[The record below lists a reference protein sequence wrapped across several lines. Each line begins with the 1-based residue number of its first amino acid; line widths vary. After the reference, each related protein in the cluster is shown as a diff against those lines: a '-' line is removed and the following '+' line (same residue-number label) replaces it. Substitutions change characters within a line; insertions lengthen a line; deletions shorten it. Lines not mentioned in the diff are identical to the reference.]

1 MSPCREIRLTMK
13 IATSLLL
20 GAAAL
25 IGASAVSLAQGSDG
39 FARAPAV
46 PDKPGKQALAS
57 AATKSTKSAKP
68 AETTAPTTD
77 DVAAPSASEAPP
89 STDGAVTA
97 AAQPSGAEVPA
108 VKPAISSAK
117 PAASGKMQEAKN
129 NNAATVIDD
138 GSAPPEKAKGDPD
151 DTDGIAATVNDES
164 ISDYEVRQRVALY
177 LATSGINQQLTAEQR
192 NRIRNQILDK
202 LEDEKVQLQEA
213 VKKKIT
219 VSPTEVDK
227 RINAMMSDNRFTITQ
242 LRATLAQAGASE
254 DALRAQI
261 TASLAWMKA
270 VQDEYSDRVNVTPEM
285 VDAEMARLAEGA
297 NKTHYHVLEIFV
309 PVDNPEQDAKV
320 KKDAEEIVNQLHQ
333 GAPFA
338 MVARQFSQHPT
349 AATGGDIGW
358 VYDGQLAPELNH
370 EVAKLEVGQI
380 TPPVRS
386 TGGYY
391 VLALRERQEP
401 LGTKVSAAPVGPSGP
416 AGTLPLARLL
426 LPINPHGPKEQVSQ
440 AMEVAG
446 QIATHFSGCQNLEE
460 VHKKLGGSVYMNL
473 GDAVLADLSPQIQAA
488 LKDSKS
494 GDAATPFLSEAG
506 VELIVRCDKRATVLT
521 AYTLPTRQQVEDE
534 LFQNQIAALARRYL
548 RDLRRD
554 SNIQVRDD
562 SKTDALIR

>member
-25 IGASAVSLAQGSDG
+25 IGASAVSVAQSGNG
-39 FARAPAV
+39 VTRVPAV
-46 PDKPGKQALAS
+46 PDKPGRQALAAPAS
-57 AATKSTKSAKP
+57 KPAKTVAAKP
-68 AETTAPTTD
+68 AEAPTTD
-77 DVAAPSASEAPP
+77 DVAAPSASDAAP
-89 STDGAVTA
+89 TTETA

-108 VKPAISSAK
+108 VTPAG
-117 PAASGKMQEAKN
+117 GKVQEAKN
-129 NNAATVIDD
+129 NDTATVSDVGQD
-138 GSAPPEKAKGDPD
+138 KPQEKSKDNPD

-177 LATSGINQQLTAEQR
+177 LATSGINQQLSEDQR
-192 NRIRNQILDK
+192 KRIRGQILDK

-227 RINAMMSDNRFTITQ
+227 RINAMMSDNRFTLTQ
-242 LRATLAQAGASE
+242 LRATLATAGASE

-261 TASLAWMKA
+261 TASIAWMKA
-270 VQDEYSDRVNVTPEM
+270 VQDEYADRVNVTPEM
-285 VDAEMARLAEGA
+285 VEAEMARLAEGA
-297 NKTHYHVLEIFV
+297 NKAHYHVMEIFV

-370 EVAKLEVGQI
+370 EVAKLEVGMI
-380 TPPVRS
+380 TPPIRS

-401 LGTKVSAAPVGPSGP
+401 LGTKVAAAPTGPSGP

-426 LPINPHGPKEQVSQ
+426 LPINPHGPKEQIAQ
-440 AMEVAG
+440 AMEVAT
-446 QIATHFSGCQNLEE
+446 QIAAHYAGCSNLEDI
-460 VHKKLGGSVYMNL
+460 HKKLGGSVYMNL
-473 GDAVLADLSPQIQAA
+473 GDAVLADLSPQIQEA
-488 LKDSKS
+488 LKNSKS
-494 GDAATPFLSEAG
+494 GDAATPFLSDAG
-506 VELIVRCDKRATVLT
+506 IELIARCDKRQQVLT
-521 AYTLPTRQQVEDE
+521 AYTLPSRQQVEDE

-562 SKTDALIR
+562 TKSDAFIR

>member
-1 MSPCREIRLTMK
+1 MR
-13 IATSLLL
+13 IATTLLL
-20 GAAAL
+20 GTAVL
-25 IGASAVSLAQGSDG
+25 IGASAVSMAQSGTS
-39 FARAPAV
+39 APAV
-46 PDKPGKQALAS
+46 PGKVSKQALAS
-57 AATKSTKSAKP
+57 APAKVAPAKP
-68 AETTAPTTD
+68 AETAAPTTD
-77 DVAAPSASEAPP
+77 DIAAPNANDASPSA
-89 STDGAVTA
+89 DVQTA
-97 AAQPSGAEVPA
+97 AAQPSGAEVQA
-108 VKPAISSAK
+108 VKPPASSAIA
-117 PAASGKMQEAKN
+117 PASPKVQEAKN
-129 NNAATVIDD
+129 NDAATAIDASED
-138 GSAPPEKAKGDPD
+138 KPKGNPD
-151 DTDGIAATVNDES
+151 DTDGIVATVNDES

-177 LATSGINQQLTAEQR
+177 LATSGINQQLTEQQR
-192 NRIRNQILDK
+192 NRIHGQILDQ
-202 LEDEKVQLQEA
+202 LENEKVQLQEA

-227 RINAMMSDNRFTITQ
+227 RINAMMADNRFTIQQ
-242 LRATLAQAGASE
+242 LRATLTTAGASE

-261 TASLAWMKA
+261 TASIAWMKA

-297 NKTHYHVLEIFV
+297 NRAHYHVMEIFV

-358 VYDGQLAPELNH
+358 VYDGQLAPELNK
-370 EVAKLEVGQI
+370 EVAKMEVGQI
-380 TPPVRS
+380 TPPIRS

-401 LGTKVSAAPVGPSGP
+401 LGTKVAAAPTGPTGP

-426 LPINPHGPKEQVSQ
+426 LPINPRGPKEQIAQ

-446 QIATHFSGCQNLEE
+446 QIASHYAGCQSLEE
-460 VHKKLGGSVYMNL
+460 VHKKLPGSVYMNL
-473 GDAVLADLSPQIQAA
+473 GDAVLADLSPQIRDA
-488 LKDSKS
+488 LKNSKS
-494 GDAATPFLSEAG
+494 GDAAAPFMSDAG
-506 VELIVRCDKRATVLT
+506 VELIARCDKRQQVLT

-562 SKTDALIR
+562 TKTDAFIR

>member
-1 MSPCREIRLTMK
+1 MR
-13 IATSLLL
+13 IATTLLL
-20 GAAAL
+20 GTAVL
-25 IGASAVSLAQGSDG
+25 IGASAVSMAQSGD
-39 FARAPAV
+39 RTPAV
-46 PDKPGKQALAS
+46 PGKVSRQTLAS
-57 AATKSTKSAKP
+57 TPAKVAPAKP
-68 AETTAPTTD
+68 AETAAPTTD
-77 DVAAPSASEAPP
+77 DIAAPNASDAPHSADVP
-89 STDGAVTA
+89 TQTAV
-97 AAQPSGAEVPA
+97 AQPSGTEVPA
-108 VKPAISSAK
+108 VKAPASSATAPTSPK
-117 PAASGKMQEAKN
+117 VQEAKN
-129 NNAATVIDD
+129 NDAATAIDASED
-138 GSAPPEKAKGDPD
+138 EPKDNPD
-151 DTDGIAATVNDES
+151 DTDGIVATVNDES

-177 LATSGINQQLTAEQR
+177 LATSGINQQLTETQR
-192 NRIRNQILDK
+192 KRIHSQILDQ
-202 LEDEKVQLQEA
+202 LENEKVQLQEA

-227 RINAMMSDNRFTITQ
+227 RINSMMADNRFTIQQ
-242 LRATLAQAGASE
+242 LRATLTSAGASE

-261 TASLAWMKA
+261 TASIAWMKA
-270 VQDEYSDRVNVTPEM
+270 VQDEYAERVNVTPEM
-285 VDAEMARLAEGA
+285 VNAEMARLAEGA
-297 NKTHYHVLEIFV
+297 NKAHYHVMEIFV

-358 VYDGQLAPELNH
+358 VYDGQLAPELNK

-380 TPPVRS
+380 TPPIRS

-401 LGTKVSAAPVGPSGP
+401 LGTKVAAEPTGPSGP

-426 LPINPHGPKEQVSQ
+426 LPINPHGPKEQIAQ

-446 QIATHFSGCQNLEE
+446 QIASHYAGCQSLEE
-460 VHKKLGGSVYMNL
+460 VHKKLPGSVYMNL
-473 GDAVLADLSPQIQAA
+473 GDAVLADLSPQIRDA
-488 LKDSKS
+488 LKNSKS
-494 GDAATPFLSEAG
+494 GDAAAPFMSDAG
-506 VELIVRCDKRATVLT
+506 VELIARCDKRQQVLT

-562 SKTDALIR
+562 TKTDAFIR

>member
-1 MSPCREIRLTMK
+1 MK
-13 IATSLLL
+13 IATTLLL

-25 IGASAVSLAQGSDG
+25 IGATAVSVAQSGNG
-39 FARAPAV
+39 IARVPAV
-46 PDKPGKQALAS
+46 PDKPGKQALATP
-57 AATKSTKSAKP
+57 APKPAKAVAAKP
-68 AETTAPTTD
+68 AEAPTTE
-77 DVAAPSASEAPP
+77 DVAAPSASDAAP
-89 STDGAVTA
+89 TTETA

-108 VKPAISSAK
+108 VTPA
-117 PAASGKMQEAKN
+117 GKVQEAKN
-129 NNAATVIDD
+129 NDAATAIDAGQD
-138 GSAPPEKAKGDPD
+138 KPPEKSKDNPD

-177 LATSGINQQLTAEQR
+177 LATSGINQQLSEEQR
-192 NRIRNQILDK
+192 KRIRNQILDQ
-202 LEDEKVQLQEA
+202 LENEKVQLQEA

-242 LRATLAQAGASE
+242 LRATLSTAGASE

-261 TASLAWMKA
+261 TASIAWMKA

-285 VDAEMARLAEGA
+285 VEAEMARLAEGA
-297 NKTHYHVLEIFV
+297 NKAHYHVMEIFV

-358 VYDGQLAPELNH
+358 VYDGQLAPELNR
-370 EVAKLEVGQI
+370 EVAKLEVGMI
-380 TPPVRS
+380 TPPIRS

-401 LGTKVSAAPVGPSGP
+401 LGTKVAAAPTGPSGP
-416 AGTLPLARLL
+416 TGTLPLARLL
-426 LPINPHGPKEQVSQ
+426 LPINPHGPKEQIAQ
-440 AMEVAG
+440 AMEVAA
-446 QIATHFSGCQNLEE
+446 QIASHYAGCSNLEDI
-460 VHKKLGGSVYMNL
+460 HKKLGGSVYMNL
-473 GDAVLADLSPQIQAA
+473 GDAVLADLSPQIQEA
-488 LKDSKS
+488 LKNSKP
-494 GDAATPFLSEAG
+494 GDAATPFLSDAG
-506 VELIVRCDKRATVLT
+506 VELITRCDKRQQVLT
-521 AYTLPTRQQVEDE
+521 AYTLPSRQQVEDE

-562 SKTDALIR
+562 TKTDAFIR

>member
-1 MSPCREIRLTMK
+1 MWPCREIKLTMK
-13 IATSLLL
+13 IATTLLL

-25 IGASAVSLAQGSDG
+25 IGASAVSMAQNGDG
-39 FARAPAV
+39 FARVPAV
-46 PDKPGKQALAS
+46 PEKPGKQAT
-57 AATKSTKSAKP
+57 AAPVKAVPIKTAP
-68 AETTAPTTD
+68 AEIAAPTTD
-77 DVAAPSASEAPP
+77 DVVPPTASDAAPAPQTEA
-89 STDGAVTA
+89 AR
-97 AAQPSGAEVPA
+97 PSGAEVPI
-108 VKPAISSAK
+108 VQ
-117 PAASGKMQEAKN
+117 PAASPTTPTVQEAKN
-129 NNAATVIDD
+129 NDAATAI
-138 GSAPPEKAKGDPD
+138 APIKDNIHPE

-177 LATSGINQQLTAEQR
+177 LATSGINQQLTEEQR
-192 NRIRNQILDK
+192 ARIRSQILDK

-227 RINAMMSDNRFTITQ
+227 RINAMMADNRFTLAQ
-242 LRATLAQAGASE
+242 LRATLASAGASE

-270 VQDEYSDRVNVTPEM
+270 VQDEYAERVNVTPEM
-285 VDAEMARLAEGA
+285 VDIEMARLAEGA
-297 NKTHYHVLEIFV
+297 NKAHYHVMEIFV
-309 PVDNPEQDAKV
+309 PVDNPEKDAKV

-358 VYDGQLAPELNH
+358 VYDGQLAPELNAA
-370 EVAKLEVGQI
+370 VAKLEVGQI
-380 TPPVRS
+380 TPPIRS

-401 LGTKVSAAPVGPSGP
+401 LGTKVNVAPTGPTGP

-426 LPINPHGPKEQVSQ
+426 LPINPRGPKEQVTQ
-440 AMEVAG
+440 AMSVAE
-446 QIATHFSGCQNLEE
+446 QIREHYNGCASLEE
-460 VHKKLGGSVYMNL
+460 VQKKLPGSVYMSL

-488 LKDSKS
+488 MKDSKP
-494 GDAATPFLSEAG
+494 GDAAAPFLSDAG
-506 VELIVRCDKRATVLT
+506 VEVITRCDKRQQTLT

>member
-1 MSPCREIRLTMK
+1 MR
-13 IATSLLL
+13 IATTLLL
-20 GAAAL
+20 GTAVL
-25 IGASAVSLAQGSDG
+25 IGASAVSMAQSGNS
-39 FARAPAV
+39 APAV
-46 PDKPGKQALAS
+46 PGKVSKQALAS
-57 AATKSTKSAKP
+57 APAKVAPAKP
-68 AETTAPTTD
+68 AETAAPTTD
-77 DVAAPSASEAPP
+77 DIAAPNASDAPP
-89 STDGAVTA
+89 SANVTTQTA
-97 AAQPSGAEVPA
+97 ATQPSGAEVPA
-108 VKPAISSAK
+108 VKPPASSAIAPSSPK
-117 PAASGKMQEAKN
+117 VQEAKN
-129 NNAATVIDD
+129 NDAATAIDASED
-138 GSAPPEKAKGDPD
+138 KPKDNPD
-151 DTDGIAATVNDES
+151 DTDGIVATVNDES

-177 LATSGINQQLTAEQR
+177 LATSGINQQLTEQQR
-192 NRIRNQILDK
+192 KRIHSQILDQ
-202 LEDEKVQLQEA
+202 LENEKVQLQEA

-227 RINAMMSDNRFTITQ
+227 RINAMMADNRFTIQQ
-242 LRATLAQAGASE
+242 LRATLTTAGASE

-261 TASLAWMKA
+261 TASIAWMKA

-297 NKTHYHVLEIFV
+297 NRAHYHVMEIFV

-358 VYDGQLAPELNH
+358 VYDGQLAPELNK

-380 TPPVRS
+380 TPPIRS

-401 LGTKVSAAPVGPSGP
+401 LGTKVAAAPTGPTGP
-416 AGTLPLARLL
+416 PGTLPLARLL
-426 LPINPHGPKEQVSQ
+426 LPINPHGPKEQIAQ

-446 QIATHFSGCQNLEE
+446 QIASHYAGCQSLEE
-460 VHKKLGGSVYMNL
+460 VHKKLPGSVYMNL
-473 GDAVLADLSPQIQAA
+473 GDAVLADLSPQIRDA
-488 LKDSKS
+488 LKNSKS
-494 GDAATPFLSEAG
+494 GDAAAPFMSDAG
-506 VELIVRCDKRATVLT
+506 VELIARCDKRQQVLT

-534 LFQNQIAALARRYL
+534 LFQNQIAAMARRYL

-554 SNIQVRDD
+554 SNIQVRGDT
-562 SKTDALIR
+562 KTDAFIR